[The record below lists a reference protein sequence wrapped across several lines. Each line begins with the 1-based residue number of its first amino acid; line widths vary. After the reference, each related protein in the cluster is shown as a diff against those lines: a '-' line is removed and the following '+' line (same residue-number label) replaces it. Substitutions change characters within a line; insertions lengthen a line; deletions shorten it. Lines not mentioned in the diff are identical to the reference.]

1 MADLN
6 ITQDEAD
13 KLMAMQKKTIDQTEW
28 MFPGPADRIVVPLTS
43 LEKRENFLLDVTRY
57 QIKLTKATFQ
67 NRADVVITLYRLDID
82 GAPHRNPDGEE
93 IPCPHLHI
101 YRHGFGEEWVIPAQ
115 ATDFPIRQT
124 CFQPLTLSWNIAT
137 LRSRYEF
144 KEAYSH
150 DDRSRDRTPFK

>member
-57 QIKLTKATFQ
+57 HIKLTKATFQ
-67 NRADVVITLYRLDID
+67 N
-82 GAPHRNPDGEE
+82 APTSSLLFTGWISTER
-93 IPCPHLHI
+93 
-101 YRHGFGEEWVIPAQ
+101 R
-115 ATDFPIRQT
+115 T
-124 CFQPLTLSWNIAT
+124 AT
-137 LRSRYEF
+137 LTAKKSLVPTYIFTVTASERSG
-144 KEAYSH
+144 
-150 DDRSRDRTPFK
+150 